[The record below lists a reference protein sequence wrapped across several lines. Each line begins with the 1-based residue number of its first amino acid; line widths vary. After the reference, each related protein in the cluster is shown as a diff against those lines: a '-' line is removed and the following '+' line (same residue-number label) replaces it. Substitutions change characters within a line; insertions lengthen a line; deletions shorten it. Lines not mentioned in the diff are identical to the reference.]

1 MEIKYGVH
9 TPSKAHQAD
18 GYPQKTRE
26 MKTAIFD
33 SSVWNDFHYRNDDI
47 IITSYAKSGTTW
59 VQQIVGQLLFNGATD
74 INISTISPWLDHH
87 MPPREKKLA
96 LLEQQQHRRFL
107 KTHLPPDTL
116 VFSPQAKY
124 IYIAR
129 DGRDVAWSL
138 HNHHA
143 DRDLAWGRKLAE
155 SAGMAPQPDTT
166 KPILEFFREW
176 LEKDG
181 YPFWPYWEN
190 ISGWWK
196 IKDHP
201 NVHFIH
207 YANLKRDLPLEIE
220 RIAQFLGIP
229 KPDAETWQ
237 TIVYHCSFEY
247 MKDNA
252 EQFAPMGGKVWK
264 GGAKTFIYKGVNQRW
279 KDVLS
284 AEDIRRYE
292 AIAVA
297 QLGPACAH
305 WLATGEMQ

>member
-1 MEIKYGVH
+1 MH
-9 TPSKAHQAD
+9 APNKAQQID
-18 GYPQKTRE
+18 EYPQKTRE
-26 MKTAIFD
+26 IINNIFD
-33 SSVWNDFHYRNDDI
+33 SSIWNDFHYRDDDI

-59 VQQIVGQLLFNGATD
+59 LQQIVGQLLFDGDPDLDVAAL
-74 INISTISPWLDHH
+74 SPWVDLHW
-87 MPPREKKLA
+87 PPKAEKFA

-107 KTHLPPDTL
+107 KTHLPPDAL
-116 VFSPQAKY
+116 AFSPQVKY

-138 HNHHA
+138 YNHYA
-143 DRDLAWGRKLAE
+143 NRDLAWGREMAE
-155 SAGMAPQPDTT
+155 KAGVSPLPNIPTSALG
-166 KPILEFFREW
+166 FFHNW
-176 LEKDG
+176 LEKEG

-196 IKDHP
+196 IKDLA

-207 YANLKRDLPLEIE
+207 YANLKHDLPLEIE
-220 RIAQFLGIP
+220 RIAQFLDIP
-229 KPDAETWQ
+229 KPEDEIWQ
-237 TIVYHCSFEY
+237 AIVHHCSFEY

-252 EQFAPMGGKVWK
+252 EQFAPMAGRAWK

-279 KDVLS
+279 KDILS
-284 AEDIRRYE
+284 AEDIHRYE
-292 AIAVA
+292 AKAVA